1 MLVKE
6 LDVMFPKSIYIAGL
20 WNSWLKLLSIFKLLT
35 VLEKSLDKA
44 WVQASMYTRK

>member
-6 LDVMFPKSIYIAGL
+6 LDLMFPKTIYSAGL

-35 VLEKSLDKA
+35 VLEKSLNKA
-44 WVQASMYTRK
+44 WVQTVMYTRK